1 MQQVRNNLKWVD
13 GKAVKNE
20 FDVQI
25 LDLLGP
31 KTETDMTPV
40 PKQLKETKMKKSKI
54 IKEGMLHIPSH
65 VSVSIKTYEIFNI
78 SEIF

>member
-1 MQQVRNNLKWVD
+1 MQQVRNALKWVD

-20 FDVQI
+20 FDVQV

-40 PKQLKETKMKKSKI
+40 PKQLKETKAKKSKI
-54 IKEGMLHIPSH
+54 IKEGKLHILLH
-65 VSVSIKTYEIFNI
+65 ISVSIKTCE
-78 SEIF
+78 

>member
-1 MQQVRNNLKWVD
+1 MQQVRNTLKWVD

-31 KTETDMTPV
+31 KTETDMIPA
-40 PKQLKETKMKKSKI
+40 PKQLKEIKTKKSKI
-54 IKEGMLHIPSH
+54 IKEGKLHSLSY
-65 VSVSIKTYEIFNI
+65 VSVSIKKYK
-78 SEIF
+78 